1 MLPPPP
7 STFLSPIPASKA
19 PTALSPETT
28 ARSPETSPADGRTT
42 PRGPIPTDAAG
53 TLLTADHPASAGSVI
68 VVYLTGIGSLTN
80 TPLDGAG
87 APLAPLAQA
96 TLSATATIGRANPT
110 LPFLGAPPHFAG
122 LAQANL
128 QVPQLAAGDYPVVIT
143 VNGVASAP
151 AMLSVATR
159 SPLWYIRIA

>member
-1 MLPPPP
+1 M
-7 STFLSPIPASKA
+7 A
-19 PTALSPETT
+19 PGLCWLLWLSPETT

-42 PRGPIPTDAAG
+42 TRGPIPTDAAG

-96 TLSATATIGRANPT
+96 TLSATATIDGAN
-110 LPFLGAPPHFAG
+110 AP
-122 LAQANL
+122 
-128 QVPQLAAGDYPVVIT
+128 DRKSVV
-143 VNGVASAP
+143 
-151 AMLSVATR
+151 
-159 SPLWYIRIA
+159 

>member
-1 MLPPPP
+1 M
-7 STFLSPIPASKA
+7 
-19 PTALSPETT
+19 
-28 ARSPETSPADGRTT
+28 
-42 PRGPIPTDAAG
+42 
-53 TLLTADHPASAGSVI
+53 I

-96 TLSATATIGRANPT
+96 TLSATATIGGANAPIQ
-110 LPFLGAPPHFAG
+110 FLGLTPNFAG

-159 SPLWYIRIA
+159 

>member
-1 MLPPPP
+1 M
-7 STFLSPIPASKA
+7 
-19 PTALSPETT
+19 
-28 ARSPETSPADGRTT
+28 
-42 PRGPIPTDAAG
+42 
-53 TLLTADHPASAGSVI
+53 I

-80 TPLDGAG
+80 TPPDGAG
-87 APLAPLAQA
+87 ALLAPLAQA
-96 TLSATATIGRANPT
+96 TLSATATIDGANAPIQ
-110 LPFLGAPPHFAG
+110 FLGLTPNFAG

-159 SPLWYIRIA
+159 